1 MPKLIDHDAR
11 QQEIAEA
18 VWRLILREGVGAV
31 SIREVAAEAGLST
44 GSVRHVFPS
53 KSALL
58 GYSMRLI
65 HERAA
70 ERAASHVDVTE
81 VRKSA
86 LAILCE
92 FLPLDDLRRCEM
104 LVNLALIAESP
115 GDPELGAI
123 AADAQIAFRT
133 GCTNIVRG
141 LSGSGLVAAG
151 RDLSVEA
158 ARLHA
163 LVDGLAMHALVGGG
177 DTPESA
183 VAVLEA
189 HIDSLA

>member
-1 MPKLIDHDAR
+1 MPKLIDHDTR
-11 QQEIAEA
+11 QQEISEA
-18 VWRLILREGVGAV
+18 VWRLILRGGVGAV

-44 GSVRHVFPS
+44 GSVRHVFAS

-58 GYSMRLI
+58 GYSMRLV

-70 ERAASHVDVTE
+70 ARAASHVDLTD

-104 LVNLALIAESP
+104 LVNLALIAEAP
-115 GDPELGAI
+115 GHPELGVI
-123 AADAQIAFRT
+123 AADAQIALRE
-133 GCTNIVRG
+133 GCANILRG

-151 RDLSVEA
+151 LDLGVEA

-163 LVDGLAMHALVGGG
+163 LVDGLAMHVLVGGG